1 MGSIKTP
8 QIRLE
13 PSWKIKLLDE
23 FDKPY
28 MHALRDF
35 LRTEKQQ
42 KKIIYPKSEDIFKA
56 FDLTPFHQTKV
67 VIMGQDP
74 YHGPSQ
80 AHGLSFSVP
89 MGIAPPPSLQNI
101 FKAIK
106 QDLNINP
113 PRHGCLESWGR
124 QGVLLLNSVL
134 TVEQGLAASH
144 QSKGWEVFTDRV
156 VSALNE
162 RKAPVVFVLWGS
174 YAQNK
179 GKFIDTNRHL
189 VLRSAHPSPL
199 SAYRGF
205 LSCRHFSQINA
216 CLEKWGQKP
225 IDWRLPEPEG
235 FASPKKVAIR
245 RIGLPA

>member
-28 MHALRDF
+28 MRALRNF
-35 LRTEKQQ
+35 LRAEKQQ
-42 KKIIYPKSEDIFKA
+42 QKIIYPKSEHIFKA
-56 FDLTPFHQTKV
+56 FELTPFHQTKV
-67 VIMGQDP
+67 VIIGQDP
-74 YHGPSQ
+74 YHGPEQ

-89 MGIAPPPSLQNI
+89 VGITPPPSLQNI

-113 PRHGCLESWGR
+113 PRHGCLEYWGR

-144 QSKGWEVFTDRV
+144 QGKGWEIFTDRV
-156 VSALNE
+156 VSVLNE

-179 GKFIDTNRHL
+179 GKFIDANRHL
-189 VLRSAHPSPL
+189 VLRAAHPSPL

-205 LSCRHFSQINA
+205 LGCRHFSQINA

-225 IDWRLPEPEG
+225 IDWRLPEPAG
-235 FASPKKVAIR
+235 SASIKKVITH

>member
-1 MGSIKTP
+1 M
-8 QIRLE
+8 R
-13 PSWKIKLLDE
+13 
-23 FDKPY
+23 
-28 MHALRDF
+28 
-35 LRTEKQQ
+35 
-42 KKIIYPKSEDIFKA
+42 
-56 FDLTPFHQTKV
+56 
-67 VIMGQDP
+67 QDP
-74 YHGPSQ
+74 YHGPNQ

-89 MGIAPPPSLQNI
+89 IGVAPPPSLQNI

-113 PRHGCLESWGR
+113 PRHGCLEYWGR

-134 TVEQGLAASH
+134 TVEHGLAASH
-144 QSKGWEVFTDRV
+144 QGKGWEIFTDRV

-179 GKFIDTNRHL
+179 GKFIDTNRHM

-205 LSCRHFSQINA
+205 FGCRHFSQINA

-225 IDWRLPEPEG
+225 IDWRLPEAEG
-235 FASPKKVAIR
+235 SHVAKKVITR
-245 RIGLPA
+245 QIGLPA